1 MDLFLKVS
9 GGVLISLI
17 FYLILAKQSK
27 DISVLLSVAVCVMI
41 FAAASSFIKPIINL
55 LSPLQDMGN
64 LDGQIIAIL
73 SKAAGISLISEI
85 ICQLCADAGNGTLG
99 KTMQFLSGGVILWLA
114 VPLFSKL
121 MELVKEILV
130 AV

>member
-1 MDLFLKVS
+1 
-9 GGVLISLI
+9 
-17 FYLILAKQSK
+17 
-27 DISVLLSVAVCVMI
+27 
-41 FAAASSFIKPIINL
+41 
-55 LSPLQDMGN
+55 MGN